1 MQTSAFSDL
10 GRVLLALLFVAAG
23 FGKIAAPAATQAY
36 IAAVGLPLP
45 LLGYIIA
52 VVVEIGGGLALLV
65 GFQTRVAAV
74 ALAAF
79 TLTTAVLFHNHLA
92 DQNTFIHFMKNL
104 AITGG
109 LFQVAA
115 FGSGPLSV
123 DARRLG
129 NVRVD
134 GHRAYD
140 QR

>member
-10 GRVLLALLFVAAG
+10 GRVLLALLFVVAG

-52 VVVEIGGGLALLV
+52 VVVEIGAGLALLV
-65 GFQTRVAAV
+65 GFQTRVTAV
-74 ALAAF
+74 ALAVF
-79 TLTTAVLFHNHLA
+79 TLATAVLFHNHLA

-109 LFQVAA
+109 LLQVAA

-129 NVRVD
+129 Y
-134 GHRAYD
+134 AK
-140 QR
+140 

>member
-10 GRVLLALLFVAAG
+10 GRVLLALLFVVAG
-23 FGKIAAPAATQAY
+23 FGKIAAPTATQAY

-79 TLTTAVLFHNHLA
+79 TLATAVLFHNHLA

-123 DARRLG
+123 DARRL
-129 NVRVD
+129 RY
-134 GHRAYD
+134 AK
-140 QR
+140 

>member
-10 GRVLLALLFVAAG
+10 GRLLLALLFVVAG
-23 FGKIAAPAATQAY
+23 FGKLAAPAATQAY
-36 IAAVGLPLP
+36 ISAVGLPLP

-65 GFQTRVAAV
+65 GFQTRVAAMV
-74 ALAAF
+74 LAVF
-79 TLTTAVLFHNHLA
+79 TLATAVLFHNHLA

-104 AITGG
+104 AIIGG

-123 DARRLG
+123 DARQLG
-129 NVRVD
+129 Y
-134 GHRAYD
+134 AK
-140 QR
+140 